1 MERIMDKPLIG
12 VLTCRT
18 VKDGHPAFVLH
29 QKYLDAIMDA
39 GGVPVALPHRPALS
53 ETIARRTLPLLDG
66 LLLPGSPSN
75 IEPWRYA
82 ETGEEEL
89 ADPGRD
95 ALALALIQQALPLR
109 MPLLAICRGM
119 QELVVATGGT
129 LRRALPA
136 EAIRHHA
143 DDDRTLAEQY
153 APTHAIALTAE
164 GRLSQLLRGATS
176 IEVNSLHKQ
185 GVLHPGPLLQIEATA
200 PDGVIEAVAV
210 PNHPFAIGVQ
220 WHPEWRYQH
229 TEASTQLF
237 GAFIHACHQ
246 FTREKRL

>member
-1 MERIMDKPLIG
+1 MDRPLIG

-18 VKDGHPAFVLH
+18 EKDGHSAFVLH

-39 GGVPVALPHRPALS
+39 GGVPVALPHRPDLGDA
-53 ETIARRTLPLLDG
+53 IARRTLPLLDG

-82 ETGEEEL
+82 ESGEEAL

-95 ALALALIQQALPLR
+95 ALALALIRQALPLH

-129 LRRALPA
+129 LHRALPA
-136 EAIRHHA
+136 GAIRHYA
-143 DDDRTLAEQY
+143 DDARPLADQY
-153 APTHAIALTAE
+153 APTHAIRLTAG
-164 GRLSQLLRGATS
+164 GRLSQLLRGATA

-185 GVLHPGPLLQIEATA
+185 GVRHPGPLLQVEATA

-210 PNHPFAIGVQ
+210 PDHPFAIGVQ

-229 TEASTQLF
+229 AEASTQLF

-246 FTREKRL
+246 YPKEKRL